1 MKKKVKAAS
10 KGQKG
15 ERLGA
20 VEGEQKGESG
30 SETAAQQHKGGKK
43 IKGQRLKDRNVT
55 QRGGENKKTSE
66 KTGSNSSGAK
76 LKK

>member
-10 KGQKG
+10 KRQKG
-15 ERLGA
+15 ERLEV
-20 VEGEQKGESG
+20 VEGEQERESG
-30 SETAAQQHKGGKK
+30 YETAAQQHKGGKK

-55 QRGGENKKTSE
+55 QRGGEDK

>member
-30 SETAAQQHKGGKK
+30 SETAAQR
-43 IKGQRLKDRNVT
+43 GQKN
-55 QRGGENKKTSE
+55 QRTETEGQKCNTERRRKQE
-66 KTGSNSSGAK
+66 DI
-76 LKK
+76 